1 MTILS
6 TLSDDSI
13 DIATLRKSDNSI
25 GRVTILSTLT
35 FLSTLSDIYVDRF
48 IFLSTLSD
56 DSTLESKLT
65 LSIKDG
71 QDKSNVTN

>member
-56 DSTLESKLT
+56 DS
-65 LSIKDG
+65 INAD
-71 QDKSNVTN
+71 

>member
-6 TLSDDSI
+6 TVNDDSI

-48 IFLSTLSD
+48 IFPSTLSD
-56 DSTLESKLT
+56 DS
-65 LSIKDG
+65 INAD
-71 QDKSNVTN
+71 

>member
-48 IFLSTLSD
+48 IFPSTLSD
-56 DSTLESKLT
+56 DS
-65 LSIKDG
+65 INAD
-71 QDKSNVTN
+71 